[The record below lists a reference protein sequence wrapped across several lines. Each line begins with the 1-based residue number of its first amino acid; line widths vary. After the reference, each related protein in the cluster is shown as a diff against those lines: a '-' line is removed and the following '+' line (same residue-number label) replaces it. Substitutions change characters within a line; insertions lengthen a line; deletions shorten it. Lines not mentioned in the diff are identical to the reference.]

1 MVGCF
6 DFFTKMFTPHSQKK
20 DAHEDSLLP
29 PGDQRSPMK
38 VDDIHILLDVLHSIR
53 TNHQQNITPIIESN
67 VIEGKLNPMIE
78 KIDYI
83 YKQFDYLIDHHLEE
97 IEKEREKYR
106 ILKLEY
112 DTLFT
117 KIHEV
122 KNEEEVIQNKS
133 EKEVM
138 EEEVMEEEVIQNKS
152 EKEVVEVKSEK
163 EVMEEEVI
171 QNKNEEEVVEVKS
184 EEEVIPVVQEKKK
197 RVYQRKKRS

>member
-6 DFFTKMFTPHSQKK
+6 DFFTKMFTPHSQN
-20 DAHEDSLLP
+20 E
-29 PGDQRSPMK
+29 
-38 VDDIHILLDVLHSIR
+38 DVLHSIR
-53 TNHQQNITPIIESN
+53 ANHQQNITPMIESN
-67 VIEGKLNPMIE
+67 IIEAKLNPMME

-112 DTLFT
+112 DTLFK
-117 KIHEV
+117 KIHELKNEKEVMEEEVVEV

-138 EEEVMEEEVIQNKS
+138 EEEVIQNKS
-152 EKEVVEVKSEK
+152 EEVVEVNS
-163 EVMEEEVI
+163 
-171 QNKNEEEVVEVKS
+171 EEVVEVKS
-184 EEEVIPVVQEKKK
+184 EEEVVPVVQEKKK
-197 RVYQRKKRS
+197 RVYHRKKRS